1 MTEGHEVFLRPRRQ
15 LSNPAAEFIENR
27 VVISGAP
34 PMQYVQEIDTFG
46 TVMTVKEVQVQM

>member
-46 TVMTVKEVQVQM
+46 TVITVKEVQVQM